1 MHLGINSLNLS
12 QTKYNVFNTKSSS
25 VNFSGSKD
33 ALTRKAGE
41 VTKPLREI
49 AEQGASILSG
59 EQPYFSPQLGVTV
72 TEPVDKMIAQAVD
85 AMPWVF

>member
-12 QTKYNVFNTKSSS
+12 QTKYNTFITKSSS

-41 VTKPLREI
+41 VIKPLREI
-49 AEQGASILSG
+49 ASDKVSLLSG
-59 EQPYFSPQLGVTV
+59 GQPYLSPQLGVTV

-85 AMPWVF
+85 AMTWSL